1 MDLELVR
8 GSRNSGVVAYT
19 RYCQEKARNKD
30 CLICFFEGEDKKYYL
45 SRIVQYTGYDYEHIV
60 SYECSGKDGV
70 IYNFNKIDKRVGNT
84 AFFIDRDYIPSG
96 INDSHLYETPCYS
109 IENFYTSI
117 SAFRRLIYTEFDLN
131 PSDADTI
138 RVCRDYE
145 LRLQEFHAIMLPL
158 NAWLE
163 CQRATSG
170 NYQKLNLADFKI
182 KKIVSKIAIDSV
194 ESRPDITVDTFS
206 QFFPQADTIDN
217 EVLNRKIES
226 YEHINQSMLFRG
238 KFEFEFLQKVIESL
252 VLKNKNNQ
260 YFTSK
265 RKAVN
270 LQVNLSS
277 ISSYADTPDDLVQ
290 FLKAH
295 TST

>member
-1 MDLELVR
+1 MNLELVR

-145 LRLQEFHAIMLPL
+145 LRLQEFHAITLPL

-163 CQRATSG
+163 CQRTTSG
-170 NYQKLNLADFKI
+170 NHQKINLGNFKI
-182 KKIVSKIAIDSV
+182 KKIVSNVTIDSV
-194 ESRPDITVDTFS
+194 ESQPDITVETFS
-206 QFFPQADTIDN
+206 QFFPEADTIES

-226 YEHINQSMLFRG
+226 YEHIDQSMFFRG